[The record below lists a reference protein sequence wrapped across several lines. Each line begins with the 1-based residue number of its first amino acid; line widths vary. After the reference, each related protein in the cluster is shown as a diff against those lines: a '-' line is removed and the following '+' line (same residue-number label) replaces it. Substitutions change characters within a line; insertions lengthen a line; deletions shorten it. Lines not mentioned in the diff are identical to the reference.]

1 MRSAEAIGGG
11 HWPLLV
17 ISSCFFI
24 PYLSFAHTYLHSYIS
39 SLQARSH
46 RQTTSFQHRC
56 SQSTTHIHT
65 RVTIHDRCMQIRT
78 ITLTQDRLT
87 RPHHSHIHTHACTP
101 SQCGVIQWPPRHV
114 SVVSL
119 LAICALVAFAFAGLH
134 SRLSLHTEYRRI
146 IRRAWRMEGLPCVP
160 CVPCECAEEH

>member
-65 RVTIHDRCMQIRT
+65 RVISTTDACRSVQLLLRRTDLHGLTIPT
-78 ITLTQDRLT
+78 Y
-87 RPHHSHIHTHACTP
+87 IHTRAHLRSAASYSGHLATLASFHCLRFAPLWHLP
-101 SQCGVIQWPPRHV
+101 SLVCIRAYRFTRSIGV
-114 SVVSL
+114 
-119 LAICALVAFAFAGLH
+119 
-134 SRLSLHTEYRRI
+134 
-146 IRRAWRMEGLPCVP
+146 
-160 CVPCECAEEH
+160 